1 MTRTARWVMAG
12 AIALLALG
20 LAVGLSIAYG
30 GGDGT
35 TQPPTH
41 PATVSAEELQSL
53 FEQAAVGQKE
63 ADVLA
68 KFPAA
73 YQHYTDNLRE
83 DCYEWRGAS
92 LYNLC
97 FRAGVL
103 RLKTTF

>member
-1 MTRTARWVMAG
+1 MAHGRRGRARWPSGSRSASRSRTA
-12 AIALLALG
+12 
-20 LAVGLSIAYG
+20 AVTARRNRA
-30 GGDGT
+30 T
-35 TQPPTH
+35 R
-41 PATVSAEELQSL
+41 PANVSAEELQSL
-53 FEQAAVGQKE
+53 FEEAAVGQKE
-63 ADVLA
+63 SDVLA
-68 KFPAA
+68 RFPAA